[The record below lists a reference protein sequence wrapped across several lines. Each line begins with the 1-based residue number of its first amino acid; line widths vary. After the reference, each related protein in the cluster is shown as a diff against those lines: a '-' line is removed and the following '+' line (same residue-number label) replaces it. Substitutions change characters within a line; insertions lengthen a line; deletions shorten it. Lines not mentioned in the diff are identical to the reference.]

1 MENPGEEASSSWDA
15 RCKSPEMQLCVT
27 CSRKSQE
34 AGVAGAGGWEGSV
47 VSGGERGERA
57 GGPSAVT
64 QPLALILSVRGSHRR
79 TEDSAVWQ
87 DRRGRGG
94 ARTGSWKV
102 CPCACACACGPW
114 ELLLSE
120 GVALSRFASPRPSPA
135 PVSPTR
141 PAARQGRD
149 RRSGPCCVLSAR
161 HRVWHTASA
170 RCLSAYISDS
180 FTPAPN

>member
-1 MENPGEEASSSWDA
+1 MENRGEEASSSWDA

-34 AGVAGAGGWEGSV
+34 ADVAGAGGWEGSV

-120 GVALSRFASPRPSPA
+120 GVDLSRFASPRPSPA

-149 RRSGPCCVLSAR
+149 RRSGPCCVLSAQ

-170 RCLSAYISDS
+170 HCLSAYISDS

>member
-1 MENPGEEASSSWDA
+1 MENRGEEASSSWDA

-87 DRRGRGG
+87 DGGG
-94 ARTGSWKV
+94 AGRELVAGRCVRVRARARVDRGSCCFPKV
-102 CPCACACACGPW
+102 W
-114 ELLLSE
+114 
-120 GVALSRFASPRPSPA
+120 
-135 PVSPTR
+135 
-141 PAARQGRD
+141 
-149 RRSGPCCVLSAR
+149 
-161 HRVWHTASA
+161 
-170 RCLSAYISDS
+170 I
-180 FTPAPN
+180 